1 LTRIG
6 LISDTHGKLR
16 NQVFDAFAH
25 VDLILHAGDI
35 GHPDII
41 TELESLAPVRA
52 VHGNTDGF
60 ELRSRYPE
68 SLDVTV
74 AGKRIRVVHG
84 HMLGSPTPANL
95 RAQNPDT
102 DVIVYGHTHKPLL
115 DKAAP
120 LVVNPGA
127 AGPARF
133 KLKPSVAILTVP
145 DLEVVFIDL

>member
-16 NQVFDAFAH
+16 NTVFAVFAD
-25 VDLILHAGDI
+25 VELILHAGDI

-41 TELESLAPVRA
+41 TELETLAPVRA
-52 VHGNTDGF
+52 VHGNTDGL
-60 ELRSRYPE
+60 ELRSRHPE
-68 SLDVTV
+68 ALAVTV
-74 AGKRIRVVHG
+74 AEKLIRVVHG
-84 HMLGSPTPANL
+84 HVLGSPTPASL
-95 RAQNPDT
+95 RAQNPDA
-102 DVIVYGHTHKPLL
+102 DVIVYGHTHMPLL
-115 DKAAP
+115 DKALP